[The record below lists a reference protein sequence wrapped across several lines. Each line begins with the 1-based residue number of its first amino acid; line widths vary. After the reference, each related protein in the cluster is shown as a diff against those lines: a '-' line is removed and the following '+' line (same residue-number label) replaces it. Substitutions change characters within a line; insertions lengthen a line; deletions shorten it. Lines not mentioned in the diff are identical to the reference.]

1 MRIATWN
8 IGEDE
13 TNKDGKL
20 DYSSYEYILK
30 RIEQEDI
37 DVLCLQEAI
46 IKSDYLSPINDYI
59 RQNSGLKY
67 SIQYELSDS
76 HINIGCRMG
85 VVICSKY
92 EIKDS
97 ELFMLDNPNLVYS
110 VDSNTTYYSHDK
122 GFIITNIKDYK
133 IITGH
138 CLPFHVFKKDSLDYM
153 EIFEKADK
161 KFNSEFDL
169 NSKFILCGDFNYD
182 NVNNLFPNIMK
193 KCNDLIDV
201 PTRKDK
207 QSDHIIVSNKIIIN
221 SKKVLENN
229 FDHKLCIIEIEDNI

>member
-30 RIEQEDI
+30 RIKEEDI
-37 DVLCLQEAI
+37 DILCLQEAI
-46 IKSDYLSPINDYI
+46 IKSDYLPPIAEYI
-59 RQNSGLKY
+59 KQNSELKY
-67 SIQYELSDS
+67 NIQYELSDS

-92 EIKDS
+92 EIKNS

-110 VDSNTTYYSHDK
+110 VDINITYYSHDK
-122 GFIITNIKDYK
+122 GFIIATIKNYK

-138 CLPFHVFKKDSLDYM
+138 CLPFHVFKKNPLDYI
-153 EIFEKADK
+153 EIFETADK
-161 KFNSEFDL
+161 KFNSEYEL
-169 NSKFILCGDFNYD
+169 NSDFILCGDFNYD
-182 NVNNLFPNIMK
+182 NVNNIFPNIMK
-193 KCNDLIDV
+193 NCKDLINV
-201 PTRKDK
+201 QTRKNK
-207 QSDHIIVSNKIIIN
+207 QLDHIIVSDKININ
-221 SKKVLENN
+221 SKEILENN
-229 FDHKLCIIEIEDNI
+229 FDHKLCLIEIKDNI